1 MKDPIGGQTGG
12 TGEKMADILAKLP
25 SKGQSTAIPVA
36 QSTNRDWRQTL
47 KEAVETVEELLTA
60 VQLPLSALPE
70 RLQAQRDFALRV
82 PRPFVARMA
91 KGDSNDPLLKQVLPA
106 PDELKITPG
115 YSHDPLDEQDSEIP
129 GLLHKYRSRVLLITT
144 GACAINCRYCFRR
157 HFPYEDNR
165 MGRKGFAA
173 VCDYIARHPEV
184 NEVIL
189 SGGDPL
195 AAPDSYLAELHGQLS
210 ALPQLKRFRIHTR
223 LPIVIPERINDELL
237 GWLASPRFQTVVVV
251 HSNHGNEIDAEVA
264 AALARLRGAG
274 ITLLNQAV
282 LLAGINDSASA
293 LADLSEKLF
302 ACGVLPYYLNQL
314 DQVQGASHFAV
325 PDERART
332 IVRELLTVLP
342 GFLVPKLTRE
352 EAGKTSKTPL
362 DLQLG

>member
-1 MKDPIGGQTGG
+1 
-12 TGEKMADILAKLP
+12 MADILAKIPL
-25 SKGQSTAIPVA
+25 KGQSEPEPGT
-36 QSTNRDWRQTL
+36 DWRQTL
-47 KEAVETVEELLTA
+47 RECIDNVADLMTA
-60 VQLPLSALPE
+60 VQLPLDALPE
-70 RLQAQRDFALRV
+70 RLRAQSDFALRV

-91 KGDSNDPLLKQVLPA
+91 KGDINDPLLKQVLPA
-106 PDELKITPG
+106 PDELQITPG
-115 YSHDPLDEQDSEIP
+115 YSHDPLAEQDAELP

-144 GACAINCRYCFRR
+144 GVCAINCRYCFRR

-165 MGRKGFAA
+165 PGRKGFAA
-173 VCDYIARHPEV
+173 LCDYIGRHPEV

-195 AAPDSYLAELHGQLS
+195 AAPDNYLAELHGQLA

-223 LPIVIPERINDELL
+223 LPIVIPERINAELL
-237 GWLASPRFQTVVVV
+237 GWLANPRFQTVVVI
-251 HSNHGNEIDAEVA
+251 HSNHPNEIDADVA
-264 AALARLRGAG
+264 AALGRLRQAG

-282 LLAGINDSASA
+282 LLAGVNDSAA
-293 LADLSEKLF
+293 TLAELSEKLF

-325 PDERART
+325 TDDRARAL
-332 IVRELLTVLP
+332 VRDLLTRLP
-342 GFLVPKLTRE
+342 GFLVPRLTRE

>member
-1 MKDPIGGQTGG
+1 
-12 TGEKMADILAKLP
+12 MADILANSP
-25 SKGQSTAIPVA
+25 SKGQITAIPVTPISVA
-36 QSTNRDWRQTL
+36 PAHVRDWRQTL
-47 KEAVETVEELLTA
+47 KDAIETVEELLTA
-60 VQLPLSALPE
+60 VQVPVSALPE
-70 RLQAQRDFALRV
+70 RLQAQTDFALRV

-91 KGDSNDPLLKQVLPA
+91 KGDIDDPLLKQVLPA
-106 PDELKITPG
+106 PEELQTAPG
-115 YSHDPLDEQDSEIP
+115 YSHDPLDEQDTEIP

-157 HFPYEDNR
+157 HFPYDDNR

-173 VCDYIARHPEV
+173 IADYIGRHPEV

-195 AAPDSYLAELHGQLS
+195 AAPDSYLAELHATLA

-223 LPIVIPERINDELL
+223 LPIVIPERVNDELL
-237 GWLASPRFQTVVVV
+237 GWLADPRFQTVVVI

-264 AALARLRGAG
+264 AAMQRLRGAG

-282 LLAGINDSASA
+282 LLAGINDSAA
-293 LADLSEKLF
+293 VLAELSEKLF

-314 DQVQGASHFAV
+314 DQVHGASHFAV
-325 PDERART
+325 PDVRARA
-332 IVRELLTVLP
+332 IVRELLPLLP
-342 GFLVPKLTRE
+342 GFLVPRLTRE